1 MSNGQSGDAKELDF
15 SWFSEILADDQ
26 ITDIHVKPYGVFV
39 RRNKRLFKI
48 PSEYFEK
55 EGIDPSTWNRSY
67 LNGYGV
73 DSSLSINNIRIRG
86 HVEESIN
93 GYTNATRV
101 LPRRIKTME
110 ELGLPQIFKQF
121 TTQIGGGILI
131 ICGTTNS
138 GKTSTLAG
146 IIHEIN
152 ATVSKHIAIYEDPVE
167 ILHEPIK
174 SIVSQYNVSTQN
186 TRNAG
191 EAYAERIRGI
201 KRADVDVAIIGETRD
216 PDAIE
221 AVFDVAESGIF
232 VMTTT
237 HAESVPDL
245 FHKLISVMP
254 SDKKEMMRYQM
265 ASLIKGV
272 IYQRLVPSKD
282 GRMALLTEYALPDIA
297 MKELVRSKD
306 DKIHQIHGHIRSREA
321 QKDPRFR
328 SFEKSLSEA
337 VSAGILDQE
346 TIDALTV

>member
-1 MSNGQSGDAKELDF
+1 MSNGQDGDAKELDF
-15 SWFSEILADDQ
+15 SWLSDILADDQ

-48 PSEYFEK
+48 PSEFFKK

-67 LNGYGV
+67 MSGYGM
-73 DSSLSINNIRIRG
+73 DSSLSINDIRIRG

-93 GYTNATRV
+93 GFTNATRV
-101 LPRRIKTME
+101 LPRRIKTMD
-110 ELGLPQIFKQF
+110 ELGMPQIFKKF

-138 GKTSTLAG
+138 GKTTTLAG

-152 ATVSKHIAIYEDPVE
+152 TTVSKHIAIYEDPVE

-174 SIVSQYNVSTQN
+174 SIISQYNVSTQN

-254 SDKKEMMRYQM
+254 SDKKEMVRYQM

-272 IYQRLVPSKD
+272 VYQKLVPSKD
-282 GRMALLTEYALPDIA
+282 GKMALLTEYAIPDMA
-297 MKELVRSKD
+297 MKEMIRSKD
-306 DKIHQIHGHIRSREA
+306 DKIHQIHGHIRSKEA
-321 QKDPRFR
+321 QKDPGFK
-328 SFEKSLSEA
+328 SLEKSLSEA
-337 VSAGILDQE
+337 LSSGKIDQE
-346 TIDALTV
+346 TVESISN